1 MLLQIYL
8 TFRAE
13 SLRILNMKSPHRRIR
28 LSISSQVTKNRETRR
43 TILITTTAILILT
56 KTTVLLSAIILMFV
70 TAACVLILMFVIAAS
85 HPGTFS
91 QHQKSQYPKRPPQ
104 SVAQTEPAR
113 TNTIPHSP
121 TSLKLSHSD
130 SEIDCNDTVI
140 VCNAAIGVS
149 VPPTRTA
156 ATKLDQNRSSL
167 IPTPHSQPPQMDQ
180 TKHPPTSETL
190 KPRKDA
196 SDFIRMQQRPQR
208 EIRLSSSPTSDP
220 TPKTR
225 RDADNFIWTSF
236 RLTTINKEYYQ
247 HLHISPPHALW
258 IL

>member
-130 SEIDCNDTVI
+130 SEI
-140 VCNAAIGVS
+140 ARRA
-149 VPPTRTA
+149 R
-156 ATKLDQNRSSL
+156 
-167 IPTPHSQPPQMDQ
+167 HSQPPQMDQ